1 MGRLFCGDNRVVLR
15 EYFAPASVDLIYLD
29 PPFSSNRDYNQIFRD
44 ESGNRSPAQMLAFD
58 DTWHWQA
65 PKTDDTLRYLTD
77 TDLNGG
83 TVPTELGSIIAA
95 LVSGL
100 RKNPLTAYLVEMA
113 VRLVEMHYVLKPTGS
128 LYLHCDPTTSHYLKV
143 VLDAVFG
150 PKNFR
155 SEIVW
160 KRSSAHSDGK
170 QGRRNY
176 GHIHDELL
184 FYTKG
189 DTWTW
194 NSMFT
199 PHDPEYL
206 ARFYR
211 HIEPQTGRRYR
222 IDNLTAAKPGGD
234 TSYEWHGVKPYKG
247 RYWAYSRANMEKFER
262 EERLIYSKSGIPQYK
277 RYLDE
282 MPGVP
287 LQDVWTDIN
296 PVAPKKNE
304 KSERVGFQTQKPLA
318 LLERIISVSSNPGD
332 MVLDPFCGCG
342 TAIIAAHKLGRE
354 WAGIDI
360 AWLAIGVMKAR
371 MREYG
376 IDDIAVE
383 NEPTEM
389 DSLRQMIRERNG
401 GYKFQ
406 FWALNK
412 VLAMPIGGIE
422 KKGRDRGIDG
432 VRTFSDAGGQ
442 LQRIIYSAKS
452 GHITPGMVRELIG
465 VMKQE
470 RAAMGIF
477 LTVERPT
484 EEISRAARVAGS
496 YQFAEDATFPRVQI
510 VTAEDLLAG
519 RLPDVPAVAPP
530 AGFRRTSLAGVDRR
544 RSEQMILPK
553 VTDPLLVDKA
563 ITRDV
568 EQIRARRRKAIQERK
583 RQQRAG
589 DATRA
594 RGRSA

>member
-1 MGRLFCGDNRVVLR
+1 MGRLFCGDNREIMR
-15 EYFAPASVDLIYLD
+15 DYFAPGSVDLIYLD

-44 ESGNRSPAQMLAFD
+44 ESGNRSPAQILAFE

-65 PKTDDTLRYLTD
+65 PKTDETLRYLTD
-77 TDLNGG
+77 TELNGRS
-83 TVPTELGSIIAA
+83 VPTELGSIVAA
-95 LVSGL
+95 LVRGL
-100 RKNPLTAYLVEMA
+100 GKNPLTAYLVEMA
-113 VRLVEMHYVLKPTGS
+113 VRLVEMHTLLRPTGS

-150 PKNFR
+150 PKKFR
-155 SEIVW
+155 SELVW

-176 GHIHDELL
+176 GHIHDCLL

-189 DTWTW
+189 DAWTW
-194 NSMFT
+194 NPVYT
-199 PHDPEYL
+199 RHDADYVE
-206 ARFYR
+206 RFYR
-211 HIEPQTGRRYR
+211 YVEADTGRRFR

-262 EERLIYSKSGIPQYK
+262 EHRLIYSKSGMPQYK

-296 PVAPKKNE
+296 PVAPGRG
-304 KSERVGFQTQKPLA
+304 ERIGFQTQKPLA
-318 LLERIISVSSNPGD
+318 LLERIISVSTNPGD

-342 TAIIAAHKLGRE
+342 TAIVAAHKLGRE

-360 AWLAIGVMKAR
+360 AWLAIAVMKAR
-371 MREYG
+371 MRELG
-376 IDDIAVE
+376 IEDIAVE

-389 DSLRQMIRERNG
+389 DSLHHMIRDRNG

-406 FWALNK
+406 FWSLNK
-412 VLAMPIGGIE
+412 VSAMPIGGIE

-432 VRTFSDAGGQ
+432 VRTFTDKHEQ
-442 LQRIIYSAKS
+442 LQRIIYSVKS
-452 GHITPGMVRELIG
+452 GHVTPAMVRELVG

-470 RAAMGIF
+470 GAAMGIF
-477 LTVERPT
+477 VTVEKPT
-484 EEISRAARVAGS
+484 DEMRRAADVAGAYPYNGRS
-496 YQFAEDATFPRVQI
+496 FPRVQL

-519 RLPDVPAVAPP
+519 RLPEVPAIAPP
-530 AGFRRTSLAGVDRR
+530 AGFRRTSLAAIDRKR
-544 RSEQMILPK
+544 AEQMVLPK
-553 VTDPLLVDKA
+553 VTDPLLIDKA
-563 ITRDV
+563 LTKQV
-568 EQIRARRRKAIQERK
+568 EEVRANRKKARQTQAKLRKAEDRRRD
-583 RQQRAG
+583 QRRPA
-589 DATRA
+589 
-594 RGRSA
+594 